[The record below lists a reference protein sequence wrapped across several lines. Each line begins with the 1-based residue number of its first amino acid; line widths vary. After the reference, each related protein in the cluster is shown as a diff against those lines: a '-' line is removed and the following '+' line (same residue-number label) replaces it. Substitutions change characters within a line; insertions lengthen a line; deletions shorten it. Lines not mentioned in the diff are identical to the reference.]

1 MTCVVVAAGL
11 HAGPADHP
19 RGQPVRAGDQIRP
32 DQVCK
37 AGNLLQ
43 GIHLQGNG
51 NVISVLDKTIQSIID
66 LESARREYPKQN
78 FHNLTGTNLVHVGH
92 GVLRCWQTNYNERL
106 ETKDI

>member
-1 MTCVVVAAGL
+1 MKHYTALILTCAVAAGL

-19 RGQPVRAGDQIRP
+19 CGQPVRAGDQVRP

-37 AGNLLQ
+37 TGNLLQ

-51 NVISVLDKTIQSIID
+51 NVINVLGKILQSIID

-78 FHNLTGTNLVHVGH
+78 FHNLTTTNLVHVGL
-92 GVLRCWQTNYNERL
+92 GNWAWSWQAN
-106 ETKDI
+106 

>member
-1 MTCVVVAAGL
+1 MTCAVVAAGL

-51 NVISVLDKTIQSIID
+51 YWLCHVISVLDKTIQSIID
-66 LESARREYPKQN
+66 LESARREYPKPK
-78 FHNLTGTNLVHVGH
+78 LS
-92 GVLRCWQTNYNERL
+92 
-106 ETKDI
+106 